1 MLVFSLSRV
10 TFFFHIHL
18 VHPTPV
24 LACAYICL
32 ACLVLPTVLF
42 NPCKVTCIVLCL
54 ALRPLCCIY
63 EYLPHC
69 IHALCFAFPFSWLR
83 VTYVGLAICK
93 LGDQTHNTLRLQTQ
107 TYSHDNPLLLPP
119 LPSFLL
125 LCRDTRSRCVSLS
138 LSCLLSPPLPRTRVL
153 ALRALSTFLS
163 LPPSLS
169 LTLIGL
175 DTLRA

>member
-125 LCRDTRSRCVSLS
+125 LDFPSSGGRGIF
-138 LSCLLSPPLPRTRVL
+138 CLPHQVL
-153 ALRALSTFLS
+153 ARRRRLHYRHFRA
-163 LPPSLS
+163 
-169 LTLIGL
+169 GN
-175 DTLRA
+175 